1 MEMSIPNETLKAMIR
16 DYNGIELS
24 DEELK
29 LVRPELESYFAE
41 LKKLEDL
48 DLSDVFSGRLMHI
61 PE

>member
-1 MEMSIPNETLKAMIR
+1 MSIPNETLKAMIR

-24 DEELK
+24 DEELE
-29 LVRPELESYFAE
+29 LARPELESYFAE

-48 DLSDVFSGRLMHI
+48 DLSDIFSGRLMHI